1 MNRVSPNAVAY
12 SKNLSFSFS
21 GNLRN
26 ENVDLNQ
33 FSSYT
38 FILDIDGSVYQGSN
52 ANPNNASV
60 VIIGGTEQFLFSR
73 PLQLHSNF
81 YITEQQKITLYK
93 IIRELSIYYSNAV
106 ITSDNDKLEQAL
118 NSLYSNYCG

>member
-73 PLQLHSNF
+73 PLQLYSNF
-81 YITEQQKITLYK
+81 YITEQQKITLYN